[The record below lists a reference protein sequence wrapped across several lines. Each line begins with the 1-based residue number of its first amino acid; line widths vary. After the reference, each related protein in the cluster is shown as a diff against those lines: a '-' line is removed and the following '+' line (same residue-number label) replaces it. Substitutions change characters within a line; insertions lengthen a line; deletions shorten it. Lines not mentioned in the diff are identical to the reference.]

1 MPQYAAMVLSFHMS
15 HSDIA
20 FVVKFK
26 FNEGGSEIG
35 GGAVSTTGP
44 LPAGYCLRFWTVYL
58 GSIVKFNAFY
68 EYCSVFQVIC
78 VRVRSG
84 DRCGWRYQSGK

>member
-1 MPQYAAMVLSFHMS
+1 MS

-35 GGAVSTTGP
+35 GGAVPNHGASASRLIYQDIVFVSG
-44 LPAGYCLRFWTVYL
+44 LYL

-68 EYCSVFQVIC
+68 EYCRVFQVIC
-78 VRVRSG
+78 VRVRGG
-84 DRCGWRYQSGK
+84 DSCCWRYQGGK

>member
-1 MPQYAAMVLSFHMS
+1 MS

-35 GGAVSTTGP
+35 GGAVPHHGASASRLIYQDIVFVSG
-44 LPAGYCLRFWTVYL
+44 LYL

-78 VRVRSG
+78 VRVRGG
-84 DRCGWRYQSGK
+84 DRCDWRYQGGK